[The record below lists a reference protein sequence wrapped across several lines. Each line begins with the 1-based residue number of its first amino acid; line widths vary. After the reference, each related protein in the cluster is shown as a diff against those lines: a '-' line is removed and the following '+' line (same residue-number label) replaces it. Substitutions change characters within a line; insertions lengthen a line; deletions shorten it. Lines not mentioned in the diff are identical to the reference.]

1 MAERDALLDT
11 LRTLLHDVMRAR
23 FEGTAYAKLARAH
36 GYADGFMRALLDANI
51 VGKDELLS
59 LVSDERKRFLE
70 ADDAKTDRVGRREAA
85 RSAA

>member
-51 VGKDELLS
+51 VGKDELLT
-59 LVSDERKRFLE
+59 LVSEARKSFLE
-70 ADDAKTDRVGRREAA
+70 ADDAKAAEIRREAE

>member
-59 LVSDERKRFLE
+59 LVSDERKRFLD
-70 ADDAKTDRVGRREAA
+70 ADDAKREESRREAE